1 MHKDPISGSLLAQA
15 LGSCLTSSPS
25 KGDDVT
31 KCSGAESSNTNFSFP
46 EHFEGKRQSGEKDC
60 LPLLSTFCK
69 FQRLKVKGSQVMLVC
84 LHEHTVAHE
93 WSDVTDVNVCK
104 LFMFRDST
112 LLWQPLHAFVCDCSS
127 APMVWHWVLAS
138 HCSPSKGDDVT
149 KCSGA
154 ESSNTNFSFP
164 EHFEGKRQSGE
175 KDCLPL
181 LSTFCKFQ
189 RLKVKGSQVMLV
201 CLHEHTV
208 AHEWSDVTDVNV
220 CKLFMFRDSTLLWQP
235 LHAFVCDCSSAPMVW
250 SGIVSTY
257 LIARSDRTIAPI
269 VVR

>member
-1 MHKDPISGSLLAQA
+1 MIVHYLHYLKSSDSGPIAPIASDCCTRPGISHLQATPNHTRTSRDSPYMHKDPISGSLLAQA
-15 LGSCLTSSPS
+15 LGSCITSSPS

-84 LHEHTVAHE
+84 LHEHTVAHK

-112 LLWQPLHAFVCDCSS
+112 LLWQS
-127 APMVWHWVLAS
+127 
-138 HCSPSKGDDVT
+138 
-149 KCSGA
+149 
-154 ESSNTNFSFP
+154 
-164 EHFEGKRQSGE
+164 
-175 KDCLPL
+175 
-181 LSTFCKFQ
+181 
-189 RLKVKGSQVMLV
+189 
-201 CLHEHTV
+201 
-208 AHEWSDVTDVNV
+208 
-220 CKLFMFRDSTLLWQP
+220 

-257 LIARSDRTIAPI
+257 LIARSDCPIAPI